1 MKTGCGEEMA
11 NLSLVGIRFFRGAE
25 GRNLRT
31 KARIVWHSQRD
42 MMANNLDLTAPPM
55 KTLTVL
61 GSTGSIGTNT
71 LDVVRRNRHQY
82 RVYALVAG
90 HNVDL
95 LAAQILEFQ
104 PKVAVVATSDGLS
117 RLSDKLRGSGL
128 PRAAWPELLW
138 GDAARVQVAV
148 AEEIDTVISA
158 IVGVAGLEATYE
170 AVRRGKRVG
179 LANKEVLVSGGR
191 LVMEAVRESGALLV
205 PVDSEHNGAHQCL
218 RAGNRKEVSRLI
230 LTASGG
236 PFRNTPR
243 EALASVTPAQALNH
257 PTWKMGN
264 RITIDCATLMNKG
277 FEVIEAC
284 WLFDFAPSE
293 VDVVIHPQST
303 VHAMI
308 EYSDGSVLAQISATD
323 MRMPIQYALTYPD
336 RCEAPVPRI
345 NWSEARQWEFLPPD
359 FQKFPLLKLAYQCQ
373 EAGGSATCTLNAADE
388 VAVEAFLQREI
399 GYPSMYEIVS
409 ETLSKMPERNLRTVG
424 EILEMDRASR
434 AMARELVAAR
444 AAGPVTV

>member
-1 MKTGCGEEMA
+1 
-11 NLSLVGIRFFRGAE
+11 
-25 GRNLRT
+25 
-31 KARIVWHSQRD
+31 
-42 MMANNLDLTAPPM
+42 M

-90 HNVDL
+90 RNVDL
-95 LAAQILEFQ
+95 LTAQILEFR
-104 PKVAVVATSDGLS
+104 PKVAVVGTSDGVS
-117 RLSDKLRGSGL
+117 RLSSKLQESGA
-128 PRAAWPELLW
+128 PHAEWPELLS
-138 GDAARVQVAV
+138 GDAAKVAV
-148 AEEIDTVISA
+148 SVDESVDTVISA
-158 IVGVAGLEATYE
+158 IVGVAGLEATYQ
-170 AVRRGKRVG
+170 AIRHGKRVG
-179 LANKEVLVSGGR
+179 LANKETLVSGGK
-191 LVMEAVRESGALLV
+191 LVMDAVRESGALLV

-218 RAGNRKEVSRLI
+218 RAGNRKEVARLI

-243 EALASVTPAQALNH
+243 EALDSVTPEQALNH
-257 PTWKMGN
+257 PTWKMGK
-264 RITIDCATLMNKG
+264 RITVDCATLMNKG

-284 WLFDFAPSE
+284 WLFDFAPSQ
-293 VDVVIHPQST
+293 VDVVIHPQSK

-345 NWSEARQWEFLPPD
+345 DWSEPRQWDFLPPD

-373 EAGGSATCTLNAADE
+373 ETGGSATCTLNAADE
-388 VAVEAFLQREI
+388 IAVEAFLEGRI
-399 GYPSMYEIVS
+399 AYPSIYEVVS
-409 ETLSKMPERNLRTVG
+409 ETLSKMPGRDLLAVG
-424 EILEMDRASR
+424 DVLEMDRESR
-434 AMARELVAAR
+434 VLARQSIAAR
-444 AAGPVTV
+444 AANPVTV

>member
-1 MKTGCGEEMA
+1 MA
-11 NLSLVGIRFFRGAE
+11 PS
-25 GRNLRT
+25 
-31 KARIVWHSQRD
+31 
-42 MMANNLDLTAPPM
+42 M

-71 LDVVRRNRHQY
+71 LDVVRRNRHLYQ
-82 RVYALVAG
+82 VYALVAG
-90 HNVDL
+90 HNVEL
-95 LAAQILEFQ
+95 LATQILEFT
-104 PKVAVVATSDGLS
+104 PKVAVVATSEDLS
-117 RLSDKLRGSGL
+117 RLIKQLQQLGFARKE
-128 PRAAWPELLW
+128 WPELLA
-138 GDAARVQVAV
+138 GDAARVQVSIP
-148 AEEIDTVISA
+148 EEVDTVISA

-170 AVRRGKRVG
+170 AIRRGKRVG
-179 LANKEVLVSGGR
+179 LANKEVLVSGGK
-191 LVMEAVRESGALLV
+191 LVMDAVRESGALLV

-218 RAGNRKEVSRLI
+218 RAGNRTEVSRLI

-243 EALASVTPAQALNH
+243 EQLESVTPEQALNH
-257 PTWKMGN
+257 PTWKMGK

-284 WLFDFAPSE
+284 WLFDFSPSE
-293 VDVVIHPQST
+293 VDVVVHPQSK

-336 RCEAPVPRI
+336 RYEAPVPKMD
-345 NWSEARQWEFLPPD
+345 WSKAHQWEFLPPD

-373 EAGGSATCTLNAADE
+373 ERGGSATCTLNAADE
-388 VAVEAFLQREI
+388 IAVEAFLEGRI
-399 GYPSMYEIVS
+399 GYLSIYEVVS
-409 ETLSKMPERNLRTVG
+409 ETLSKMPERNLLAVG
-424 EILEMDRASR
+424 DILEMDRESR
-434 AMARELVAAR
+434 ALARKLVAARELVAAR